1 MSIIKRVYDRKDST
15 TAFYHRDNG
24 KALCRLGVKLSRD
37 DHEQLF
43 SLFDFIFHLG
53 EHVGSEQRAVDI
65 RIALGLESEK

>member
-15 TAFYHRDNG
+15 TAFYHSDTG

-43 SLFDFIFHLG
+43 SLFDFIFRQG
-53 EHVGSEQRAVDI
+53 EHAGSEQRALEI
-65 RIALGLESEK
+65 RIALGLEPEK